1 MKHLLKQ
8 TTRSLPQLSGQEFW
22 VGARICISNKEQVVW
37 NYWSYWPIPGDG
49 DTAGLG
55 AALNT
60 AGEEALPQLYPTE
73 REASAMLL

>member
-22 VGARICISNKEQVVW
+22 VGARICISNKEQVD
-37 NYWSYWPIPGDG
+37 WSYWPIPGDA

-60 AGEEALPQLYPTE
+60 AGEEDLSQLYPTE
-73 REASAMLL
+73 KEASAMLL